1 MTLFEKITNDVKDA
15 MRDGN
20 TVRRDCLRAIVSEI
34 KNQTVNAGKP
44 ITDEICLKVVQK
56 SAKQH
61 NDSIENFKAGHR
73 EDLALKESEEL
84 TYIGAYLPKMLD
96 ENATKD
102 VIDTILQTVEPI
114 KRNMGIVMKQL
125 PKEIDRKIAS
135 KYINEI
141 LH

>member
-1 MTLFEKITNDVKDA
+1 MNLFEKITNDVKEA

-20 TVRRDCLRAIVSEI
+20 AVRRDCLRAIVSEI

-44 ITDEICLKVVQK
+44 ITDEVCLKIVRK

-61 NDSIENFKAGHR
+61 NDSIESFKMGHR

-84 TYIGAYLPKMLD
+84 TYISTYLPKMLD

-102 VIDTILQTVEPI
+102 LVDTIIQTVEPI
-114 KRNMGIVMKQL
+114 KKNMGIIMKQL
-125 PKEIDRKIAS
+125 PKEVDRKIAS
-135 KYINEI
+135 KYLNEI

>member
-1 MTLFEKITNDVKDA
+1 MKLFEKITGDVKSA

-20 TVRRDCLRAIVSEI
+20 AVRRDCLRAIVSEI
-34 KNQTVNAGKP
+34 KNQTINAGSP
-44 ITDEICLKVVQK
+44 ITDDICLKVLQK

-61 NDSIENFKAGHR
+61 NDSIESFRIGHR
-73 EDLALKESEEL
+73 DDLVLKESEEL
-84 TYIGAYLPKMLD
+84 SYIVEYLPKMLD

-102 VIDTILQTVEPI
+102 VIDTILRTVEPV
-114 KRNMGIVMKQL
+114 KRNMGIIMKRL

-135 KYINEI
+135 KYLNEI